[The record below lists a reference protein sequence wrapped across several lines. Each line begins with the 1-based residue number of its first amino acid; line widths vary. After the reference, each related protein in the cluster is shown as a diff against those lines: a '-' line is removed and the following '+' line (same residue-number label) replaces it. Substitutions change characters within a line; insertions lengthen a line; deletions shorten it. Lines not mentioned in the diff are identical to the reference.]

1 MIRNAI
7 VHYHLFKNAGS
18 SVDEVLKANFPNRWV
33 TREFS
38 DGQQS
43 VNIAQVGQWIEQE
56 KDAVAFS
63 SHTAMLPPPRLD
75 DVQIFPI
82 IFVRHPI
89 DRIASVYAFE
99 RNQVSDSFG
108 AVLARNTTLAGYIE
122 ARLSRDRQCRNFH
135 VAKLAQ
141 MFSGEEGDETTLAF
155 RALDNLP
162 FVGLVEKFDQSI
174 ARLAEWLSPYFPGF
188 HAIPVARNV
197 SRDRSIP
204 LEQRLENIRAEIGEE
219 YYERLLEANRDD
231 LALYDAVRK
240 RLSMD
245 RRHLVRSLYQ
255 GVLHRDPEP
264 DDLERWA
271 SKFDQ
276 GLSVNEMLDE
286 LMESEEHARV
296 QKIVRGLF
304 AEPGHFYSPIVNVDE
319 IREMF
324 SGAPMVTSLPAIR
337 ISKESHTKVWNELLP
352 FLRDIPFP
360 EVKSP
365 SFRYYFTNTAFSY
378 GDGSILHAML
388 RRYRPKRLI
397 EIGSGYSSACA
408 VDTIDRY
415 LDGKVEVSFIEPYPE
430 LLLRLLGEDA
440 ARRFKIHD
448 TPVQKVSL
456 SIFESLEEGDFLFID
471 STHVMK
477 TGSDVCH
484 ELFNILPALK
494 PGVFVHFHDIPWP
507 FEYGRKWVLE
517 QNRSWNEIYGLR
529 AFLMY
534 NDAFE
539 IVFMNDY
546 FVNTC
551 RHMIQADYPAML
563 KNSGASI
570 WLRKMGEV

>member
-7 VHYHLFKNAGS
+7 VHYHLFKNAGT
-18 SVDEVLKANFPNRWV
+18 SVDEVLKANFPNQWV

-43 VNIAQVGQWIEQE
+43 VNIAQVGQWIQQE
-56 KDAVAFS
+56 KDAIAFS

-75 DVQIFPI
+75 GVQIFPI

-108 AVLARNTTLAGYIE
+108 AVLARSTTLAGYIE

-141 MFSGEEGDETTLAF
+141 MFSGDEGDEITLAF
-155 RALDNLP
+155 RALENLP

-174 ARLAEWLSPYFPGF
+174 VRLVEWLSPHFPGF

-197 SRDRSIP
+197 TRDRSIP
-204 LEQRLENIRAEIGEE
+204 LEQRLENIRAEIGNDH
-219 YYERLLEANRDD
+219 YECLLDANRED

-240 RLSMD
+240 RLSVD

-264 DDLERWA
+264 DDLERWV

-276 GLSVNEMLDE
+276 GISVNEMLDE
-286 LMESEEHARV
+286 LMESEEHAKV
-296 QKIVRGLF
+296 EEIVRGLF
-304 AEPGHFYSPIVNVDE
+304 AAPGHYYSPIVNVDE
-319 IREMF
+319 VRDMF
-324 SGAPMVTSLPAIR
+324 SAIPNVTSLPAIR
-337 ISKESHTKVWNELLP
+337 INEEDHAKVWNELLP
-352 FLRDIPFP
+352 YLRGIPFP
-360 EVKSP
+360 EEQSP
-365 SFRYYFTNTAFSY
+365 DYRYHFKNPAFSY

-430 LLLRLLGEDA
+430 LLLRLLGEETIK
-440 ARRFKIHD
+440 RFEVLAV
-448 TPVQKVSL
+448 PVQKVAL
-456 SIFESLEEGDFLFID
+456 STFETLDEGDFLFID

-484 ELFNILPALK
+484 ELFAILPALK
-494 PGVFVHFHDIPWP
+494 PGVFIHFHDIPWP
-507 FEYGRKWVLE
+507 FEYGKKWV
-517 QNRSWNEIYGLR
+517 
-529 AFLMY
+529 
-534 NDAFE
+534 
-539 IVFMNDY
+539 
-546 FVNTC
+546 
-551 RHMIQADYPAML
+551 DYPAML

-570 WLRKMGEV
+570 WLRKRGVG